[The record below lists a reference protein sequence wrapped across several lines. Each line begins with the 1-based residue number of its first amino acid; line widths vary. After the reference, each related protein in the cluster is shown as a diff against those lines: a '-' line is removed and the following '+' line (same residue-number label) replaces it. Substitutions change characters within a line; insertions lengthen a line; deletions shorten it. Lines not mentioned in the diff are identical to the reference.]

1 MKPILA
7 PSLLAAD
14 FSCLDRQVEIVEK
27 AGAQWLHLDIM
38 DFHFVPNLTFGA
50 GIVSSLRSCSD
61 MVFDAHLMVEDP
73 FKFIESFKK
82 AGADYFTFH
91 IEAADNPDQ
100 MIRDIKAAGMRC
112 GISIKPGTDVSVLLP
127 YLADLDLVLVMSVEP
142 GFGGQSFMPDMLEKS
157 SWLAAEKV
165 KNGYSYIIEMDGGIN
180 RENAKKALASGVEA
194 LVAGSA
200 VFGAEDIAKEVRY
213 YIDLTIDR

>member
-27 AGAQWLHLDIM
+27 AGAQWLHLDSM

-112 GISIKPGTDVSVLLP
+112 GISIKPGTDVSVLRP

-213 YIDLTIDR
+213 YLDLTIDR

>member
-50 GIVSSLRSCSD
+50 GVVQSLRSCSN

-73 FKFIESFKK
+73 LKYIDSFRK
-82 AGADYFTFH
+82 AGAEYFTFH
-91 IEAADNPDQ
+91 FEAAENPDQ
-100 MIRDIKAAGMRC
+100 LIQEVKAAGMRC
-112 GISIKPGTDVSVLLP
+112 GISVKPDTDVSVLRP
-127 YLADLDLVLVMSVEP
+127 YLSDLDLVLVMSVEP
-142 GFGGQSFMPDMLEKS
+142 GFGGQSFMEDMLKKTVWLTEEK
-157 SWLAAEKV
+157 EK
-165 KNGYSYIIEMDGGIN
+165 NNFSYIIEIDGGIN
-180 RENAKKALASGVEA
+180 RETAKKALASGVEV
-194 LVAGSA
+194 LVAGSS
-200 VFGAEDIAKEVRY
+200 VFGAKDIEEEVRY
-213 YIDLTIDR
+213 YLGLTIDR

>member
-91 IEAADNPDQ
+91 IEAAENPDQ
-100 MIRDIKAAGMRC
+100 IIRDIKSAGMRC
-112 GISIKPGTDVSVLLP
+112 GISIKPSTDISVLLP

-213 YIDLTIDR
+213 YLDLTIDR

>member
-100 MIRDIKAAGMRC
+100 LIRDIKSAGMRC
-112 GISIKPGTDVSVLLP
+112 GISIKPGTDISVLLP

-213 YIDLTIDR
+213 YLDLTIDR

>member
-91 IEAADNPDQ
+91 IEAAENPDQ

-112 GISIKPGTDVSVLLP
+112 GISIKPGTDISVLLP

-213 YIDLTIDR
+213 YLDLTIDR